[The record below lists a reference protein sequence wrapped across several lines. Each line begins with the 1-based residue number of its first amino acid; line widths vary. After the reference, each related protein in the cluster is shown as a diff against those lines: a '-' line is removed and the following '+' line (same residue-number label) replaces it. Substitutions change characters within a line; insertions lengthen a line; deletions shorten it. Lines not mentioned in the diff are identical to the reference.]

1 MEEERIVKSNFL
13 MKITK
18 LEVLNEETNDE
29 SGETT
34 VNKYKVVD
42 EKWVKMRGK
51 QFIDD
56 IREDRSNG
64 INHSIQVVNKAPD
77 KFKINEIYVLS
88 NGKRAWT
95 YITD

>member
-1 MEEERIVKSNFL
+1 MGEDRLVKSNFL

-18 LEVLNEETNDE
+18 LEIINKDMNDE
-29 SGETT
+29 SEDSAAD
-34 VNKYKVVD
+34 KYKVVD

-51 QFIDD
+51 QFVNDLM
-56 IREDRSNG
+56 EDRENG

-95 YITD
+95 YIVD

>member
-1 MEEERIVKSNFL
+1 MGEDRLVKSNFL

-18 LEVLNEETNDE
+18 LEIINKDMNDE
-29 SGETT
+29 SEDSAAD
-34 VNKYKVVD
+34 KYKVVD

-88 NGKRAWT
+88 DGKRAWT